1 MNNILNPADDFLH
14 QEDEIY
20 TIIRNHW
27 IIILGSIKIND
38 DRTIDVDGSVRFPE
52 SSSYL
57 IELPMQFN
65 KVSGDFNCSGLNLI
79 TLKGVPVEVGGTFD
93 CSYNRLTSLEFAP
106 IHAAGFIFDN
116 TVACLSTG
124 NSNYFDDV
132 SVIFR
137 SSESKIP
144 AIIDAHQEMLATIF
158 KYQDFYQVWDDK
170 GSFNSAGIHELIQEI
185 NEGLE

>member
-1 MNNILNPADDFLH
+1 MSNILNLADDFLH

-27 IIILGSIKIND
+27 IIILGSIRIND

-116 TVACLSTG
+116 TVACLWTG
-124 NSNYFDDV
+124 NTNYFDKV

-137 SSESKIP
+137 NSVSSIPEKI
-144 AIIDAHQEMLATIF
+144 DQCKEMLPIIF
-158 KYQDFYQVWDDK
+158 KYQDFYQVWDDQRSLNMT
-170 GSFNSAGIHELIQEI
+170 GLDELVLEI
-185 NEGLE
+185 KEGLE